1 LNRVILFALGISI
14 IAAALFGSLAF
25 SQNAFAG
32 IDTSNKGQ
40 EKITICHVDQE
51 TGEEKTIT
59 IGAPSVPKHLANHEG
74 DHEGECN
81 DEPEPV
87 CGDGTVNQSS
97 EQCDDGN
104 TTPGDGCDEQCMNE
118 PEPVCGD
125 GTVNQSS
132 EQCDDGNTTPGDGCS
147 EICEIEVSTP
157 TCVSN
162 DQCQFPDLEICAK
175 PIGADPSSEGVCE
188 PRFGACIILDDP
200 VCGVNGVTYDNACV
214 ANMNG
219 VNLDYTGVCTE
230 EPSTCTE
237 CSVIFNSEINNCDFL
252 DFECRLL
259 VHQEYA
265 NCTLTCEGSFNDIPQ
280 SCWNDNA
287 DLYSTCLDSASTL
300 GDLTTCQVIDWSVAV
315 NNCAGL

>member
-1 LNRVILFALGISI
+1 MNRVILFALGISI

-81 DEPEPV
+81 D
-87 CGDGTVNQSS
+87 
-97 EQCDDGN
+97 
-104 TTPGDGCDEQCMNE
+104 E